1 MKIEIKVNKTIDTK
15 YEIDMSSN
23 DLFKESL
30 DRATAEI
37 AKDIDNGIL
46 ADLYKQDGWDE
57 CVIDPWKHGSQS
69 TVEMWC
75 EQAAGEFAWFQA
87 GNRFLFKDP
96 RVATMFRI
104 KWS

>member
-1 MKIEIKVNKTIDTK
+1 MKIEIKFNKTIDTK

-23 DLFKESL
+23 ALFKESL
-30 DRATAEI
+30 EI

-57 CVIDPWKHGSQS
+57 CVIDPWKHPYQS
-69 TVEMWC
+69 IVEMWC